1 MRMEGPSLSESK
13 NTSDHK
19 AGDKTAVKPD
29 RGALIGVGGIWL
41 AKWSGCLVL
50 IAAAAVVLGWIIQ
63 QMWVIILPIALAI
76 VVSTILWPPTRG
88 MTKRGVPPAAAAG
101 LTLVLFFAV
110 VGGIIAGIVPSV
122 VAQVPDL
129 ANKATEGINTVQDWV
144 QGPPINLQDEQLD
157 NAVHVVIERV
167 QGSAASIAGGVFSGV
182 STAGSLLVTLG
193 LVLVLTFFF
202 IKDGP
207 RFLPW
212 LHSVSG
218 RRAGRH
224 LEEVLLRMWTT
235 LGGFIRTQALV
246 SFIDALFI
254 GIGLVIL
261 GVPLA
266 PVLAILTFIG
276 GFIPIVGAFV
286 AGALAVLVALVANGF
301 TTAVIVLILIIA
313 VQQIEGNVLQPVLQS
328 KSMKLH
334 AVVVLLAVTAGA
346 SLFGIIGAFL
356 AVPVAAVTAV
366 AIRYVGEQIDA
377 RSVEREPDED
387 DDTTSDDP
395 KALPAPGTTS
405 APDPNT
411 SATGS

>member
-1 MRMEGPSLSESK
+1 MRAEGPPLSEAK

-19 AGDKTAVKPD
+19 AGDKAAKPD
-29 RGALIGVGGIWL
+29 RGTLLGVGGIWL

-50 IAAAAVVLGWIIQ
+50 IAAAAVVLGWVIEK
-63 QMWVIILPIALAI
+63 MWVIILPVALAI

-88 MTKRGVPPAAAAG
+88 MTRRGVPPAAAAG
-101 LTLVLFFAV
+101 LTLVLFFAIV
-110 VGGIIAGIVPSV
+110 AGIIAGIVPSV

-157 NAVHVVIERV
+157 NAVHVVVERL

-182 STAGSLLVTLG
+182 STAGSLLVTLA

-224 LEEVLLRMWTT
+224 LEEVLERMWAT

-334 AVVVLLAVTAGA
+334 AVVVLLAVTAGS

-356 AVPVAAVTAV
+356 AVPVAAVGAV
-366 AIRYVGEQIDA
+366 VIRYIGEQIDA
-377 RSVEREPDED
+377 RSVEHEDSESEDED
-387 DDTTSDDP
+387 EEDR
-395 KALPAPGTTS
+395 KALPAPGDTS
-405 APDPNT
+405 APDPN
-411 SATGS
+411 SSSPNP

>member
-1 MRMEGPSLSESK
+1 MSDSK

-19 AGDKTAVKPD
+19 AGDKAAVKPD

-50 IAAAAVVLGWIIQ
+50 IAAAAVVLGWIIE
-63 QMWVIILPIALAI
+63 QMWVILLPVALAI

-110 VGGIIAGIVPSV
+110 VAGIIAGIVPSV

-224 LEEVLLRMWTT
+224 LEEVLMRMWST

-346 SLFGIIGAFL
+346 SLFGIVGAFL

-366 AIRYVGEQIDA
+366 VIRYVGEQIDA
-377 RSVEREPDED
+377 RAHERESAEDETED
-387 DDTTSDDP
+387 ET
-395 KALPAPGTTS
+395 KALPAPGDTS
-405 APDPNT
+405 APDPNASPT
-411 SATGS
+411 NS